1 MDIIEKTTVKN
12 NIVKCISV
20 CGGLTG
26 KFAKILCSDE
36 SVFQEMMEDGK
47 IRRIPVEVRMSDK
60 STKKIYLYELAGRAK
75 APSFP
80 NMKEDDA
87 KYISILNNCY
97 CKFPDAQWLEKTDV
111 KRLIVDTN
119 LNGKLVPTMMFYH
132 DNLLVAVYIHKT
144 YAQLKDQ
151 DRQMISEKL
160 CVDKVL
166 EYLY

>member
-12 NIVKCISV
+12 NITQCISV

-26 KFAKILCSDE
+26 KFAKMLCSDAD
-36 SVFQEMMEDGK
+36 VFQEMMEDGK

-80 NMKEDDA
+80 NMKEEDA

-97 CKFPDAQWLEKTDV
+97 CKFPDAHWFEKADV
-111 KRLIVDTN
+111 KRLVGDAGIAK
-119 LNGKLVPTMMFYH
+119 KLVPTLMFYH
-132 DNLLVAVYIHKT
+132 DNGLVAVYVHKT
-144 YAQLKDQ
+144 FSKLNDEEKQI
-151 DRQMISEKL
+151 ISEKL
-160 CVDKVL
+160 SVDKVL